1 MKTFGTNG
9 SHKIKVM
16 RVIARMNVG
25 GPAIQL
31 SGLYRNLDPEIFDQ
45 RLYTGYCS
53 SDEVDYL
60 QVRAKDIAAIR
71 VPTLGRKLK
80 ALDDLKAVSFLRSEI
95 NEFKPEIIHSH
106 TAKAGLITRIAYLT
120 VRHNATLVHTFHGHI
135 LKGYYGRTITKAIVL
150 MEKSLGLFTTKIFAV
165 GQVVLDEL
173 VEAGVAPRS
182 KFELMPPGLGLGE
195 LKTKSEARD
204 ILGLDQTALY
214 CGYIVRVTQVKRPD
228 RFLEV
233 VRECQRLKLG
243 LRFVVAGDGDL
254 LSEIKSQSTDEQL
267 PIDFLGMVAE
277 IELVYA
283 AIDMV
288 VLTSDNEG
296 MPLTL
301 IQAGLAR
308 LPSVTTDVGSSKHV
322 VLNSKSG
329 YVSENLSAPEIAHF
343 LSLLTKDQEL
353 RQSMGEVAFT
363 HCNSSFSEKRL
374 ADDHKRIYLEIIK

>member
-1 MKTFGTNG
+1 MKQNLGNEMQQ
-9 SHKIKVM
+9 IKVM

-31 SGLYRNLDPEIFDQ
+31 CGLYRNLDQEIFNQ

-60 QVRAKDIAAIR
+60 EVRAKDVAAIR
-71 VPTLGRKLK
+71 VPTLGRKLSV
-80 ALDDLKAVSFLRSEI
+80 LDDFKAVGFLRHEI
-95 NEFKPEIIHSH
+95 KKFKPEIIHSH
-106 TAKAGLITRIAYLT
+106 TAKAGLITRIASLT
-120 VRHNATLVHTFHGHI
+120 VSHKAKLIHTFHGHI
-135 LKGYYGRTITKAIVL
+135 LKGYYGRVITKAIVL
-150 MEKSLGLFTTKIFAV
+150 MEKLLGFSTTKLFAV
-165 GQVVLDEL
+165 GQVVMDEL

-182 KFELMPPGLGLGE
+182 KFELMPPGLGLGK
-195 LKTKSEARD
+195 LKPKSEARKD
-204 ILGLDQTALY
+204 LGLDHSALY

-228 RFLEV
+228 RFLDV
-233 VRECQRLKLG
+233 VRECERLKLG

-254 LSEIKSQSTDEQL
+254 LEEIKSKSTAEQL
-267 PIDFLGMVAE
+267 PIVFLGMVAE

-301 IQAGLAR
+301 IQAGLAS
-308 LPSVTTDVGSSKHV
+308 LPSVTTDVGSSRHV
-322 VLNSKSG
+322 VLHNESG
-329 YVSENLSAPEIAHF
+329 FVTENLSAIEIGQY
-343 LSLLTKDQEL
+343 LSTLTKDQEL
-353 RQSMGEVAFT
+353 RQKMGKIAFT

-374 ADDHKRIYLEIIK
+374 AEDHKRIYLEIIK

>member
-1 MKTFGTNG
+1 
-9 SHKIKVM
+9 
-16 RVIARMNVG
+16 
-25 GPAIQL
+25 
-31 SGLYRNLDPEIFDQ
+31 
-45 RLYTGYCS
+45 
-53 SDEVDYL
+53 
-60 QVRAKDIAAIR
+60 
-71 VPTLGRKLK
+71 
-80 ALDDLKAVSFLRSEI
+80 
-95 NEFKPEIIHSH
+95 
-106 TAKAGLITRIAYLT
+106 
-120 VRHNATLVHTFHGHI
+120 
-135 LKGYYGRTITKAIVL
+135 
-150 MEKSLGLFTTKIFAV
+150 MEKSLGFFTTKIFAV

-182 KFELMPPGLGLGE
+182 KFELMPPGLGLGK
-195 LKTKSEARD
+195 LQTKSEARES
-204 ILGLDQTALY
+204 LGLDQTALY

-254 LSEIKSQSTDEQL
+254 LSEIKSQSSDEQL

-322 VLNSKSG
+322 VLNGKSG
-329 YVSENLSAPEIAHF
+329 YVSENLSAPELAHF

-353 RQSMGEVAFT
+353 RHSMGEVAFT

>member
-1 MKTFGTNG
+1 MDSPFDKQQ
-9 SHKIKVM
+9 SHIRVM

-31 SGLYRNLDPEIFDQ
+31 SGLCRNLDSEIFDQ

-60 QVRAKDIAAIR
+60 QVRAKDIVVVR

-80 ALDDLKAVSFLRSEI
+80 ALDDLKAINFLRSEI

-120 VRHNATLVHTFHGHI
+120 VRHKATLVHTFHGHI
-135 LKGYYGRTITKAIVL
+135 LKGYYGRAITKAIIL
-150 MEKSLGLFTTKIFAV
+150 MEKSLGFFTTRLFAV

-182 KFELMPPGLGLGE
+182 KFDLMPPGLGLGK
-195 LKTKSEARD
+195 LQAKSEARE
-204 ILGLDQTALY
+204 ILGLDHAALY

-233 VRECQRLKLG
+233 VRESQRLNLG
-243 LRFVVAGDGDL
+243 LSFVVAGDGDL
-254 LSEIKSQSTDEQL
+254 LNEIKSKAAAEQL
-267 PIDFLGMVAE
+267 PIVFLGMIAE

-322 VLNSKSG
+322 VLNGKSG
-329 YVSENLSAPEIAHF
+329 YVTENLNAVEIAHY
-343 LSLLTKDQEL
+343 LSLLVEDQEL
-353 RQSMGEVAFT
+353 RYAMGEVAFS

-374 ADDHKRIYLEIIK
+374 ADDHKRIYLEILK